1 MEKLIGSPAVAK
13 TIAKPNGISV
23 VVIDEWSMLDGKKLI
38 ALDQRLRRYNAQ
50 DRPFGGVPIIM
61 VGDPLQLP
69 TVSNDSSLVTK
80 SFKSLSPKWH
90 LLTHQNRFD
99 PVVDAEYME
108 LLAEVRTKILER
120 RPLSASANSYIDYRL
135 STDGAC
141 RTVPTNALV
150 LCPTHAGTSKHN
162 WRGTLARAAEYPD
175 SKRYILTADPD
186 SLQAAV
192 VDIRELDAIPLVE
205 GAPVLITRNI
215 YAVSG
220 HSLDAC
226 NGQRGRFVKV
236 GDDAVTAGTLEVAGV
251 AFEIV
256 KLNRALTVF
265 VETDGSTVEIAVKQS
280 RPATNPKTKK
290 AYELP
295 VLPAYAVTVH
305 KMQGQTL
312 RDVKLHIDF
321 SADNAKEML
330 RTQPQLLYV
339 ALSRPTTS
347 AAVTLAGVTS
357 HSLRHLLE
365 TMPPQTEADRR
376 LLELACR
383 VT

>member
-1 MEKLIGSPAVAK
+1 M
-13 TIAKPNGISV
+13 
-23 VVIDEWSMLDGKKLI
+23 
-38 ALDQRLRRYNAQ
+38 
-50 DRPFGGVPIIM
+50 
-61 VGDPLQLP
+61 
-69 TVSNDSSLVTK
+69 
-80 SFKSLSPKWH
+80 
-90 LLTHQNRFD
+90 
-99 PVVDAEYME
+99 
-108 LLAEVRTKILER
+108 
-120 RPLSASANSYIDYRL
+120 
-135 STDGAC
+135 
-141 RTVPTNALV
+141 
-150 LCPTHAGTSKHN
+150 
-162 WRGTLARAAEYPD
+162 
-175 SKRYILTADPD
+175 
-186 SLQAAV
+186 
-192 VDIRELDAIPLVE
+192 
-205 GAPVLITRNI
+205 
-215 YAVSG
+215 
-220 HSLDAC
+220 
-226 NGQRGRFVKV
+226 
-236 GDDAVTAGTLEVAGV
+236 TAGTLKVAGV
-251 AFEIV
+251 AFELV
-256 KLNRALTVF
+256 KITRALTVF

-347 AAVTLAGVTS
+347 SAVTLAGVTS